1 MKISNDLKILLDRHF
16 ENYSVSKMSGG
27 ATDADLYKIKISK
40 NEAYY
45 ILKKQFASLKND
57 YLNCKWLKEK
67 VPVPEIIFYEKLEEY
82 ELLCMS
88 ELKGKTLGDYFDKK
102 GEKEM
107 VIQYASSL
115 KWLHSLKIDNNALVQ
130 NLNTRLSKAKCNLE
144 NGLINI
150 AELQPE
156 NQNYNLNEL
165 FDKLL
170 GIKPSSY
177 ELVFTH
183 GDYCLDNIIYDND
196 NLSGFIDLGN
206 GGVADKY
213 QDIALAVR
221 SIKDD
226 FNTELVNLFYEE
238 YGLIEVN
245 EGKLE
250 FYTLLDEF
258 F

>member
-1 MKISNDLKILLDRHF
+1 MKISNNLKTLLDRYF
-16 ENYSVSKMSGG
+16 ENYSVSKISGG
-27 ATDADLYKIKISK
+27 ATDADLYKIKTSK
-40 NEAYY
+40 DEAY
-45 ILKKQFASLKND
+45 ILKKQLSSLEND
-57 YLNCKWLKEK
+57 YLNYKWLEGK
-67 VPVPEIIFYEKLEEY
+67 VPVPEIVFYEKLEEC

-88 ELKGKTLGDYFDKK
+88 ELQGKTLEDYFDKQ
-102 GEKEM
+102 GEREN
-107 VIQYASSL
+107 VIKYANSL
-115 KWLHSLKIDNNALVQ
+115 KRLHSLKIDNCALAQ
-130 NLNTRLSKAKCNLE
+130 SLDARLSKAKYNLE

-156 NQNYNLNEL
+156 NQNYNLDEL
-165 FDKLL
+165 FAKLL
-170 GIKPSSY
+170 SIKPSSH

-183 GDYCLDNIIYDND
+183 GDYCFDNIIYDND

-213 QDIALAVR
+213 QDIALAIR

-226 FNTELVNLFYEE
+226 FNSELVNLFYEE

-245 EGKLE
+245 KDKLE